1 MMLNSLDSDKMI
13 ALDFQ
18 SAEFNSQ
25 KILIV
30 DDDQQVCDFLAEALS
45 FLGHEVATAGEG
57 SEALQRLQQ
66 GGFSLVIADMDM
78 PVMDGME
85 LIKNIV
91 AEESAAPDII
101 AMTGHTMK
109 YKYTDVVA
117 AGAVD
122 FIIKPFTLN
131 ELEAKVNRIIRE
143 RFMRSELE
151 RLAVRD
157 PLTGLYNRRFFRKVV
172 RREVVRASRYQT
184 SLFMLYL
191 DVDAFKEYNDQF
203 GHGAGDDLLVRLAD
217 VLNSSIRHEVD
228 TAFRFGGDEFT
239 VLLTCLTGE
248 NEASLDHSLK
258 VAQRI
263 REKYNKLSFQPTSLS
278 IGLAAFIEKT
288 GDLEEDVEDWIHRA
302 DRALYYVKH
311 KLNGDNIHFSG
322 QSEN

>member
-1 MMLNSLDSDKMI
+1 MTLDTDAARLNS
-13 ALDFQ
+13 Q
-18 SAEFNSQ
+18 Q
-25 KILIV
+25 ILVV
-30 DDDQQVCDFLAEALS
+30 DDDQQVCDFLAEALA
-45 FLGHEVATAGEG
+45 FLGHEVATASDGKV
-57 SEALQRLQQ
+57 ALQRLQN
-66 GGFSLVIADMDM
+66 GRFSLVIADMDM

-91 AEESAAPDII
+91 AEEGGAPDII

-143 RFMRSELE
+143 RFMRTELE

-157 PLTGLYNRRFFRKVV
+157 PLTGLYNRRFFHNVV

-191 DVDAFKEYNDQF
+191 DVDAFKDYNDRF
-203 GHGAGDDLLVRLAD
+203 GHGAGDVLLVSLAE
-217 VLNSSIRHEVD
+217 VLNSSIRNEVD

-248 NEASLDHSLK
+248 DETTLDHAIK

-263 REKYNKLSFQPTSLS
+263 REKYNKLSLQPTSLS
-278 IGLAAFIEKT
+278 IGLAAFEEKT
-288 GDLEEDVEDWIHRA
+288 GDLDQDIEDLIHRA

-311 KLNGDNIHFSG
+311 KLKGDNIRVDGH
-322 QSEN
+322 SED

>member
-1 MMLNSLDSDKMI
+1 NTNKTVFWDTEGVEIS
-13 ALDFQ
+13 
-18 SAEFNSQ
+18 SQ
-25 KILIV
+25 KILVV
-30 DDDQQVCDFLAEALS
+30 DDDQQVCDFLAEALA
-45 FLGHEVATAGEG
+45 FLGHDVATASDGV
-57 SEALQRLQQ
+57 EALQVLQQ
-66 GGFSLVIADMDM
+66 GRFSLIVADMDM
-78 PVMDGME
+78 PIMDGME
-85 LIKNIV
+85 LIKSIV
-91 AEESAAPDII
+91 QEGNTAPDII

-172 RREVVRASRYQT
+172 QREVVRATRYRT

-191 DVDAFKEYNDQF
+191 DVDAFKEYNDEF

-217 VLNSSIRHEVD
+217 VLSSSIRHEVD

-239 VLLTCLTGE
+239 VLLTCLTGGD
-248 NEASLDHSLK
+248 EATLDHALK
-258 VAQRI
+258 VARRI
-263 REKYNKLSFQPTSLS
+263 REKYNKLNLQPTSLS
-278 IGLAAFIEKT
+278 IGLAAFFEKT
-288 GDLEEDVEDWIHRA
+288 GSLQEDIEDLVHRA

-311 KLNGDNIHFSG
+311 RLNGDNIRFDG
-322 QSEN
+322 RPED